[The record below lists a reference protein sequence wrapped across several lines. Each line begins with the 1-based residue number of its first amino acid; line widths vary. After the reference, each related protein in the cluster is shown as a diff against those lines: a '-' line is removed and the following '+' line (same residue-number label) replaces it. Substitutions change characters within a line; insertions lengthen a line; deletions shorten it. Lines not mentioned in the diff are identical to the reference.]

1 MLLPDDDDRA
11 RHVAGLDARVRDADG
26 AGAGRPRRC
35 RRIAV
40 GARPALI
47 YLQIVVGATMRH
59 TGAGLA
65 IPDFPLV
72 FGQLIPP
79 HWDAK
84 IAIHFAHRVGALV
97 VSLA

>member
-1 MLLPDDDDRA
+1 MLQRVAVGDDR
-11 RHVAGLDARVRDADG
+11 RS
-26 AGAGRPRRC
+26 
-35 RRIAV
+35 
-40 GARPALI
+40 I

-59 TGAGLA
+59 TDAGLA

-72 FGQLIPP
+72 FGHLIPP

-97 VSLA
+97 VTPR